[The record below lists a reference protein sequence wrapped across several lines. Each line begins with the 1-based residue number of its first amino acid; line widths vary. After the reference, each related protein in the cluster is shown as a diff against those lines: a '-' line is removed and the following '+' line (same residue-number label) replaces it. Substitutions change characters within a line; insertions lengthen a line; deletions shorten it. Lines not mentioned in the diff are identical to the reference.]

1 VDGGTGYAVQMAINH
16 VREVFVYCQVAK
28 SWFKWSYPSLKF
40 VKLKDTPKI
49 TYQDFA
55 GIGTRQ
61 ISPDGIQAIQDV
73 YNKSFSN

>member
-1 VDGGTGYAVQMAINH
+1 
-16 VREVFVYCQVAK
+16 VFVYCQVAK

>member
-1 VDGGTGYAVQMAINH
+1 
-16 VREVFVYCQVAK
+16 
-28 SWFKWSYPSLKF
+28 LKF